1 MYGMK
6 ICLVYTLAPVGKG
19 IYRKLKVPI
28 SRIDGEKISCLPHTY
43 IYGFTNSEISNLES
57 RLFKVRQD
65 CFDAK
70 NIYYWANKIDLELAM
85 LNS

>member
-28 SRIDGEKISCLPHTY
+28 SRIDGEKISCLPHTVDS
-43 IYGFTNSEISNLES
+43 GNSK
-57 RLFKVRQD
+57 R
-65 CFDAK
+65 
-70 NIYYWANKIDLELAM
+70 
-85 LNS
+85 LNSKQSLISKHY